1 MKLSFWKYLKAA
13 FNARPFGMWIPPNWI
28 MLALFG
34 FLGVINPG
42 FWVIGAGLE
51 LGYLGTLV
59 TNGRFQRAIQGRYS
73 AASEDKWSGKVEE
86 LVGKLNEADQRRY
99 VALLARCRSILEQ
112 QTPSP
117 TTGES
122 SLAQGLESQ
131 NASLSRLAWLYLRLL
146 LMRQAIDKVLVDDS
160 DPANRRLDQRIADLK
175 KRLADE
181 SIGDDLRRSLTSQL
195 EILEQRKGQRS
206 EGTEKLA
213 FLDAELTRIH
223 EQVELIREQAV
234 LSTDPELLSQRIDE
248 IATTLGGT
256 SQWIRDQ
263 QQVYGVLQ
271 DLVAEPP
278 PLPLSSRGKVSQ

>member
-1 MKLSFWKYLKAA
+1 MKLSFWQYLKAA
-13 FNARPFGMWIPPNWI
+13 FNARPFGMLVPPNWI
-28 MLALFG
+28 GLALFG
-34 FLGVINPG
+34 LLGLMNPG

-59 TNGRFQRAIQGRYS
+59 TNGRFQRAIAARQT
-73 AASEDKWSGKVEE
+73 AASDDKWSGKIEE

-112 QTPSP
+112 QVP
-117 TTGES
+117 TTSETS
-122 SLAQGLESQ
+122 VQAGLESQ

-160 DPANRRLDQRIADLK
+160 DPDNRRLQGRLTDLK
-175 KRLADE
+175 QRLADE

-195 EILEQRKGQRS
+195 EILEQRMTQRS

-213 FLDAELTRIH
+213 FLEAELTRIH

-278 PLPLSSRGKVSQ
+278 PLPLQSRGKVSQ

>member
-1 MKLSFWKYLKAA
+1 MKLSFWQYLKAA
-13 FNARPFGMWIPPNWI
+13 FNARPFGMLVPPNWI
-28 MLALFG
+28 GLALFG
-34 FLGVINPG
+34 LLGLMNPG

-51 LGYLGTLV
+51 LGYLGVLV
-59 TNGRFQRAIQGRYS
+59 TNGRFQRAIAARQS
-73 AASEDKWSGKVEE
+73 AVSDDKWSGKIEE
-86 LVGKLNEADQRRY
+86 LVGKLSESDQRRY

-112 QTPSP
+112 QVP
-117 TTGES
+117 TTSES
-122 SLAQGLESQ
+122 PMQAGLESQ

-146 LMRQAIDKVLVDDS
+146 LMRQAIDKVLVDDT
-160 DPANRRLDQRIADLK
+160 DPDNRRLQSRLTDLK

-181 SIGDDLRRSLTSQL
+181 SINDDLRRSLTSQL
-195 EILEQRKGQRS
+195 EILEQRMAQRT
-206 EGTEKLA
+206 EGAEKLA
-213 FLDAELTRIH
+213 FLEAELTRIH

-278 PLPLSSRGKVSQ
+278 PLPLPSRGKVSQ

>member
-1 MKLSFWKYLKAA
+1 MKLGFWQYLKAA
-13 FNARPFGMWIPPNWI
+13 FSARPFGMLVPPNWI
-28 MLALFG
+28 GLALFG
-34 FLGVINPG
+34 LLGIMNPG

-51 LGYLGTLV
+51 LGYLGALV
-59 TNGRFQRAIQGRYS
+59 TNGRFQRAIAARKS
-73 AASEDKWSGKVEE
+73 AVSEDQWSGKVEE
-86 LVGKLNEADQRRY
+86 LVGKLSESDQRRY

-112 QTPSP
+112 QGQAGDAAMT
-117 TTGES
+117 
-122 SLAQGLESQ
+122 QGLESQ

-146 LMRQAIDKVLVDDS
+146 MMRQAIDKVLVDET
-160 DPANRRLDQRIADLK
+160 DPGNRRLQGRIGDLQ

-181 SIGDDLRRSLTSQL
+181 SINEDLRRSLTSQL
-195 EILEQRKGQRS
+195 EILEQRMAQRS
-206 EGTEKLA
+206 EGAGKLA
-213 FLDAELTRIH
+213 FLEAELTRIH

-263 QQVYGVLQ
+263 QQVYGVMQ

-278 PLPLSSRGKVSQ
+278 PIPLQPRGKVSQ

>member
-1 MKLSFWKYLKAA
+1 MKLGFWQYLKAA
-13 FNARPFGMWIPPNWI
+13 FNARPFGMLVPPNWI
-28 MLALFG
+28 GLALFG
-34 FLGVINPG
+34 LLGLMNPG

-59 TNGRFQRAIQGRYS
+59 TNGRFQRAITARKS
-73 AASEDKWSGKVEE
+73 AVSNDQWSGKVEE
-86 LVGKLNEADQRRY
+86 LVGRLNESDQRRY

-112 QTPSP
+112 QGQS
-117 TTGES
+117 GDA

-131 NASLSRLAWLYLRLL
+131 NTSLSRLAWLYLRLL
-146 LMRQAIDKVLVDDS
+146 LMRQAIDKVLVDDA
-160 DPANRRLDQRIADLK
+160 DPDNRRLQSRITDLQK
-175 KRLADE
+175 KLAGE
-181 SIGDDLRRSLTSQL
+181 SVNDDLRRSLTSQL
-195 EILEQRKGQRS
+195 EILEQRMGQRT
-206 EGTEKLA
+206 EGAEKLA
-213 FLDAELTRIH
+213 FLEAELTRIH

-263 QQVYGVLQ
+263 QQVYGVMQ

-278 PLPLSSRGKVSQ
+278 PLPLQSRGKVSQ

>member
-1 MKLSFWKYLKAA
+1 MKLGFWQYLKAA
-13 FNARPFGMWIPPNWI
+13 FNARPFGMLVPPNWI
-28 MLALFG
+28 GLALFG
-34 FLGVINPG
+34 LLGLMNPG

-51 LGYLGTLV
+51 LGYLVTLV
-59 TNGRFQRAIQGRYS
+59 TNGRFQRAIAARQS
-73 AASEDKWSGKVEE
+73 AASDDKWSGKIEE
-86 LVGKLNEADQRRY
+86 LVGKLSEADQRRY

-112 QTPSP
+112 QVP
-117 TTGES
+117 TTSETS
-122 SLAQGLESQ
+122 VQAGLESQ

-146 LMRQAIDKVLVDDS
+146 LMRQAIDKVLVDES
-160 DPANRRLDQRIADLK
+160 DPDNRRLQGRLTDLK
-175 KRLADE
+175 QRLADE

-195 EILEQRKGQRS
+195 EILEQRMTQRS

-213 FLDAELTRIH
+213 FLEAELTRIH

-278 PLPLSSRGKVSQ
+278 PLPLPSRGKVSQ

>member
-28 MLALFG
+28 GLALFG
-34 FLGVINPG
+34 FLGLINPG

-51 LGYLGTLV
+51 LGYLGALV
-59 TNGRFQRAIQGRYS
+59 TNGRFQRVI
-73 AASEDKWSGKVEE
+73 AARQTAVSDDKWSGKVEE
-86 LVGKLNEADQRRY
+86 LVGKLSESDQRRY

-112 QTPSP
+112 QVP
-117 TTGES
+117 TTNES
-122 SLAQGLESQ
+122 SMTLGLESQ

-146 LMRQAIDKVLVDDS
+146 LMRQAIDKVLVDDT
-160 DPANRRLDQRIADLK
+160 DPGNRRLQGRIVDLQ

-181 SIGDDLRRSLTSQL
+181 SINDDLRRSLTSQL
-195 EILEQRKGQRS
+195 EILEQRMSQRS

-213 FLDAELTRIH
+213 FLEAELTRIH

-278 PLPLSSRGKVSQ
+278 PIPLQSRGKVSQ

>member
-28 MLALFG
+28 GLALFG
-34 FLGVINPG
+34 FLGLINPG

-51 LGYLGTLV
+51 LGYLGALV
-59 TNGRFQRAIQGRYS
+59 TNGRFQRVIAARQT
-73 AASEDKWSGKVEE
+73 AASDDKWSGKVEE
-86 LVGKLNEADQRRY
+86 LVGKLSESDQRRY

-112 QTPSP
+112 QVP
-117 TTGES
+117 TTNES
-122 SLAQGLESQ
+122 SMTLGLESQ

-146 LMRQAIDKVLVDDS
+146 LMRQAIDKVLVDDT
-160 DPANRRLDQRIADLK
+160 DPGNRRLQGRIVDLQ

-181 SIGDDLRRSLTSQL
+181 SINDDLRRSLTSQL
-195 EILEQRKGQRS
+195 EILEQRMSQRS

-213 FLDAELTRIH
+213 FLEAELTRIH

-278 PLPLSSRGKVSQ
+278 PIPLQSRGKVSQ

>member
-1 MKLSFWKYLKAA
+1 MKPGFWQYLKAA

-28 MLALFG
+28 GLALFG
-34 FLGVINPG
+34 LLGLMNPG

-51 LGYLGTLV
+51 LGYLGALV
-59 TNGRFQRAIQGRYS
+59 SSGRFQRAIAARHS
-73 AASEDKWSGKVEE
+73 AVSEDQWSGKVEQ
-86 LVGKLNEADQRRY
+86 LVGQLSESDQRRY
-99 VALLARCRSILEQ
+99 VALLARCRAILEQ
-112 QTPSP
+112 QSHAGDSIPD
-117 TTGES
+117 
-122 SLAQGLESQ
+122 GLESQ
-131 NASLSRLAWLYLRLL
+131 RTSLSRLSWLYLRLL
-146 LMRQAIDKVLVDDS
+146 LMRQAIDKVLVDDT
-160 DPANRRLDQRIADLK
+160 DPGNQRLRSRIGDLQ

-195 EILEQRKGQRS
+195 EILEQRMAQRS
-206 EGTEKLA
+206 EGSEKLA
-213 FLDAELTRIH
+213 FLEAELTRIH

-278 PLPLSSRGKVSQ
+278 PLPLPTRGKVSQ